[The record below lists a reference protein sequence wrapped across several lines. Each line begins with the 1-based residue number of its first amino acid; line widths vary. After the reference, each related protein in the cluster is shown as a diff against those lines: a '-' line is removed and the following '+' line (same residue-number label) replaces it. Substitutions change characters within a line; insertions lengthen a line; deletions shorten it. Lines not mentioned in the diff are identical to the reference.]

1 LQFNKDLLYGFG
13 DGAAWKRFLTVLC
26 EAADIARLDSGL
38 LSQLLQSAHR
48 RIDTA
53 VEDTA
58 DATNAATAYALAN
71 SLKAKFNTHAA
82 ATAFHFAAD
91 STNEVE
97 ADDADSVAELVLLA
111 NEIKADFNAH
121 LSDTGHL
128 VSDPKNEIKA
138 ANAGGEDNDAKTAS
152 AIVLLNE
159 AKAKY
164 NAHLANAWP
173 M

>member
-1 LQFNKDLLYGFG
+1 MQFNKDLLYGFG
-13 DGAAWKRFLTVLC
+13 DGAAWKRFLTVL
-26 EAADIARLDSGL
+26 
-38 LSQLLQSAHR
+38 LQSAHR

-58 DATNAATAYALAN
+58 DATNLDTAKALAN
-71 SLKAKFNTHAA
+71 SLKAKFNAHAA

-91 STNEVE
+91 ATNKVE
-97 ADDADSVAELVLLA
+97 ADNADTVEKLVLLA

-128 VSDPKNEIKA
+128 TSDTKNAIAA
-138 ANAGGEDNDAKTAS
+138 ANAAGANDEAKTAS
-152 AIVLLNE
+152 AVALLNE

-164 NAHLANAWP
+164 NAHLASAWP
-173 M
+173 N

>member
-1 LQFNKDLLYGFG
+1 MQFNKDLLYGFG
-13 DGAAWKRFLTVLC
+13 DGAAWNRFLTV
-26 EAADIARLDSGL
+26 
-38 LSQLLQSAHR
+38 LLQSAHR
-48 RIDTA
+48 RIDTT
-53 VEDTA
+53 VESTA
-58 DATNAATAYALAN
+58 DATNVDTAKTLAN

-97 ADDADSVAELVLLA
+97 ADNATTEATLVTLA
-111 NEIKADFNAH
+111 NEIKADFNDH

-128 VSDPKNEIKA
+128 ASDTKNAVVA
-138 ANAGGEDNDAKTAS
+138 ADATDTDS
-152 AIVLLNE
+152 AIDLLNE

-173 M
+173 I

>member
-1 LQFNKDLLYGFG
+1 MQFNKDLLYGFG
-13 DGAAWKRFLTVLC
+13 DGAAWNRFLTV
-26 EAADIARLDSGL
+26 
-38 LSQLLQSAHR
+38 LLQSAHR

-58 DATNAATAYALAN
+58 DAATTAASAYALAN
-71 SLKAKFNTHAA
+71 SLKVKFNAHAA

-91 STNEVE
+91 STNEVK
-97 ADDADSVAELVLLA
+97 ADDANSVAELVLLA
-111 NEIKADFNAH
+111 NDIKARFNAH

-128 VSDPKNEIKA
+128 VSDAKNAVVA
-138 ANAGGEDNDAKTAS
+138 ANAGGADDNAKTAS

-173 M
+173 N

>member
-1 LQFNKDLLYGFG
+1 MQFNKDLLYGFG
-13 DGAAWKRFLTVLC
+13 DGAAWKRFLTVL
-26 EAADIARLDSGL
+26 
-38 LSQLLQSAHR
+38 LQSAHR

-58 DATNAATAYALAN
+58 DASDAATAYALAN
-71 SLKAKFNTHAA
+71 SLKAKFNAHAA

-91 STNEVE
+91 SANKVE
-97 ADDADSVAELVLLA
+97 AANATTVATLVTLA

-128 VSDPKNEIKA
+128 VSDAKNAVVA
-138 ANAGGEDNDAKTAS
+138 ANAAGADDAAKTAS

-173 M
+173 I

>member
-13 DGAAWKRFLTVLC
+13 DGAAWNRFLTVLLQS
-26 EAADIARLDSGL
+26 AHSLTV
-38 LSQLLQSAHR
+38 LLQSAHR
-48 RIDTA
+48 RRDTT

-58 DATNAATAYALAN
+58 DASTAATAYALAN
-71 SLKAKFNTHAA
+71 SLKGKFNAHAA

-91 STNEVE
+91 STNKVE
-97 ADDADSVAELVLLA
+97 ADNADTVEKLVALA
-111 NEIKADFNAH
+111 NEIKTDFNAH
-121 LSDTGHL
+121 LSNTGHL

-138 ANAGGEDNDAKTAS
+138 ANAGGADNDAKTAS

-173 M
+173 I

>member
-1 LQFNKDLLYGFG
+1 MQFNKDLLYGFG
-13 DGAAWKRFLTVLC
+13 DGAAWKQFLTVLLQS
-26 EAADIARLDSGL
+26 AHSLTV
-38 LSQLLQSAHR
+38 LLQSAHR
-48 RIDTA
+48 RRDTA

-91 STNEVE
+91 STNKVK
-97 ADDADSVAELVLLA
+97 ADDATTEATLVTLA

-128 VSDPKNEIKA
+128 ASDPKNEIKA
-138 ANAGGEDNDAKTAS
+138 ADAAGDDNNAKTAS

-173 M
+173 N

>member
-1 LQFNKDLLYGFG
+1 MEAVSDC
-13 DGAAWKRFLTVLC
+13 LC
-26 EAADIARLDSGL
+26 SA
-38 LSQLLQSAHR
+38 LQSAHR
-48 RIDTA
+48 RRDTT

-58 DATNAATAYALAN
+58 DAATTAASAYTLAN
-71 SLKAKFNTHAA
+71 SLKAKFNAHAA

-91 STNEVE
+91 STNEVK

-111 NEIKADFNAH
+111 NDIKAQFNAH

-128 VSDPKNEIKA
+128 VSDAKNAVVA
-138 ANAGGEDNDAKTAS
+138 ANAGGDDNNAKTAS

>member
-1 LQFNKDLLYGFG
+1 MQFNKDLLYGFG
-13 DGAAWKRFLTVLC
+13 DGAAWKQFLTVLLQS
-26 EAADIARLDSGL
+26 AHSLTV
-38 LSQLLQSAHR
+38 LLQSAHR
-48 RIDTA
+48 RRDTT

-58 DATNAATAYALAN
+58 DASTAATAYTLAN

-91 STNEVE
+91 STNKVK
-97 ADDADSVAELVLLA
+97 ADDADEVAKLVLLA
-111 NEIKADFNAH
+111 NEIKGDFNAH

-128 VSDPKNEIKA
+128 ASDPKNEIKA
-138 ANAGGEDNDAKTAS
+138 ADAAGDDNNAKTAS

-173 M
+173 N

>member
-1 LQFNKDLLYGFG
+1 MQFNKDLLYGFG
-13 DGAAWKRFLTVLC
+13 DGAAWKRFLTV
-26 EAADIARLDSGL
+26 
-38 LSQLLQSAHR
+38 LLQSAHR

-91 STNEVE
+91 STNEVK
-97 ADDADSVAELVLLA
+97 ADDADEVAELVLLA
-111 NEIKADFNAH
+111 NDIKAQFNAH

-128 VSDPKNEIKA
+128 ASDTKNAVVA
-138 ANAGGEDNDAKTAS
+138 ANATDTDS

-159 AKAKY
+159 AKVKY
-164 NAHLANAWP
+164 NAHLASAWP
-173 M
+173 N

>member
-1 LQFNKDLLYGFG
+1 MQFNKDLLYGFG
-13 DGAAWKRFLTVLC
+13 DGAAWKRFLTV
-26 EAADIARLDSGL
+26 
-38 LSQLLQSAHR
+38 LLQSAHR

-71 SLKAKFNTHAA
+71 SLKAKFNAHAA

-97 ADDADSVAELVLLA
+97 ADNADSVAELVLLA

-128 VSDPKNEIKA
+128 VSDTKNAVVA
-138 ANAGGEDNDAKTAS
+138 ANATDTDS

-159 AKAKY
+159 AKVKY
-164 NAHLANAWP
+164 NAHLASAWP

>member
-1 LQFNKDLLYGFG
+1 MQFNKDLLYGFG
-13 DGAAWKRFLTVLC
+13 DGAAWNRFLTV
-26 EAADIARLDSGL
+26 
-38 LSQLLQSAHR
+38 LLQSAHR

-91 STNEVE
+91 STNKVK
-97 ADDADSVAELVLLA
+97 ADDADEVAKLVLLA
-111 NEIKADFNAH
+111 NEIKGDFNAH

-128 VSDPKNEIKA
+128 ASDPKNEIKA
-138 ANAGGEDNDAKTAS
+138 ADAAGDDNNAKTAS

-173 M
+173 N

>member
-13 DGAAWKRFLTVLC
+13 DGAAWNRFLTV
-26 EAADIARLDSGL
+26 
-38 LSQLLQSAHR
+38 LLQSAHR

-58 DATNAATAYALAN
+58 DASNAATAYALAN

-91 STNEVE
+91 ATNKVE

-128 VSDPKNEIKA
+128 ASDTKNAVVA
-138 ANAGGEDNDAKTAS
+138 ANATDTDS

-159 AKAKY
+159 AKVKY
-164 NAHLANAWP
+164 NAHLASAWP
-173 M
+173 N

>member
-1 LQFNKDLLYGFG
+1 MQFNKDLLYGFG
-13 DGAAWKRFLTVLC
+13 DGAAWKRFLTVL
-26 EAADIARLDSGL
+26 
-38 LSQLLQSAHR
+38 LQSAHR

-58 DATNAATAYALAN
+58 DASTAATAYALAN
-71 SLKAKFNTHAA
+71 SLKAKFNAHAV

-97 ADDADSVAELVLLA
+97 ADNATTEATLVTLA
-111 NEIKADFNAH
+111 NEIKADFNDH

-128 VSDPKNEIKA
+128 VSDAKNAVVA
-138 ANAGGEDNDAKTAS
+138 ANATDTDS

-159 AKAKY
+159 AKVKY
-164 NAHLANAWP
+164 NAHLASAWP
-173 M
+173 N

>member
-1 LQFNKDLLYGFG
+1 MQFNKDLLYGFG
-13 DGAAWKRFLTVLC
+13 DGAAWKRFLTVL
-26 EAADIARLDSGL
+26 
-38 LSQLLQSAHR
+38 LQSAHR

-58 DATNAATAYALAN
+58 DASDAATAYALAN

-91 STNEVE
+91 ATNKVE
-97 ADDADSVAELVLLA
+97 AANATTVATLVTLA
-111 NEIKADFNAH
+111 NEIKGDFNAH

-128 VSDPKNEIKA
+128 ASDAKNAVVA
-138 ANAGGEDNDAKTAS
+138 ANAGGDDNDAKTAS

-159 AKAKY
+159 AKVKY
-164 NAHLANAWP
+164 NAHLASAWP
-173 M
+173 N

>member
-1 LQFNKDLLYGFG
+1 MQFNKDLLYGFG
-13 DGAAWKRFLTVLC
+13 DGAAWNRFLTV
-26 EAADIARLDSGL
+26 
-38 LSQLLQSAHR
+38 LLQSAHR

-58 DATNAATAYALAN
+58 DASTAATAYALAN
-71 SLKAKFNTHAA
+71 SLKAKFNAHAA

-97 ADDADSVAELVLLA
+97 ADNADSVEKLVALA
-111 NEIKADFNAH
+111 NEIKTDFNNH
-121 LSDTGHL
+121 MSDKGHL
-128 VSDPKNEIKA
+128 VIDPKNEIKA
-138 ANAGGEDNDAKTAS
+138 ANAGGTSDDAKTAS

-173 M
+173 N

>member
-13 DGAAWKRFLTVLC
+13 DGAAWKRFLTVL
-26 EAADIARLDSGL
+26 
-38 LSQLLQSAHR
+38 LQSAHR

-58 DATNAATAYALAN
+58 DASDAATAYALAN
-71 SLKAKFNTHAA
+71 SLKAKFNAHAA

-91 STNEVE
+91 SANKVE
-97 ADDADSVAELVLLA
+97 AANATTVATLVTLA

-128 VSDPKNEIKA
+128 VSDAKNAVVA
-138 ANAGGEDNDAKTAS
+138 ANAAGADDAAKTAS
-152 AIVLLNE
+152 AIVLVNE

-173 M
+173 I

>member
-1 LQFNKDLLYGFG
+1 MQFNKDLLYGFG
-13 DGAAWKRFLTVLC
+13 DGAAWNQFLTV
-26 EAADIARLDSGL
+26 
-38 LSQLLQSAHR
+38 LLQSAHR

-58 DATNAATAYALAN
+58 DASDAATAYTLAN
-71 SLKAKFNTHAA
+71 SLKAKFNAHAA

-91 STNEVE
+91 STNEVK
-97 ADDADSVAELVLLA
+97 ADDADTVEKLVLLA
-111 NEIKADFNAH
+111 NDIKAQFNAH

-128 VSDPKNEIKA
+128 VSDAKNAVVA
-138 ANAGGEDNDAKTAS
+138 ANAAGTTDAAKTAS

-164 NAHLANAWP
+164 NAHLASAWP
-173 M
+173 N

>member
-13 DGAAWKRFLTVLC
+13 DGAAWKRFLTV
-26 EAADIARLDSGL
+26 
-38 LSQLLQSAHR
+38 LLQSAHR

-97 ADDADSVAELVLLA
+97 AANATTVATLVTLA
-111 NEIKADFNAH
+111 NEIKGDFNAH

-128 VSDPKNEIKA
+128 ASDTKNAVVA
-138 ANAGGEDNDAKTAS
+138 ANAGGADDAAKTAS

-173 M
+173 N

>member
-13 DGAAWKRFLTVLC
+13 DGAAWKRFLTVL
-26 EAADIARLDSGL
+26 
-38 LSQLLQSAHR
+38 LQSAHR

-58 DATNAATAYALAN
+58 DATNLDTAKTLAN
-71 SLKAKFNTHAA
+71 SLKAKFNVHAA

-91 STNEVE
+91 ATNTVE
-97 ADDADSVAELVLLA
+97 ADNATAVVTLVALA
-111 NEIKADFNAH
+111 NEIKGDFNAH
-121 LSDTGHL
+121 LSNTGHL
-128 VSDPKNEIKA
+128 VSDAKNEIKA
-138 ANAGGEDNDAKTAS
+138 ANAAGDDNDAKTAS

-173 M
+173 N

>member
-1 LQFNKDLLYGFG
+1 LLYGFG
-13 DGAAWKRFLTVLC
+13 DGAAWKRFLTV
-26 EAADIARLDSGL
+26 
-38 LSQLLQSAHR
+38 LLQSAHR

-58 DATNAATAYALAN
+58 DASDAATAYALAN
-71 SLKAKFNTHAA
+71 SLKAKFNAHAA

-91 STNEVE
+91 SANKVE
-97 ADDADSVAELVLLA
+97 AANATTVATLVTLA

-128 VSDPKNEIKA
+128 VSDAKNAVVA
-138 ANAGGEDNDAKTAS
+138 ANAAGADDAAKTAS

-173 M
+173 I

>member
-1 LQFNKDLLYGFG
+1 MQFNKDLLYGFG
-13 DGAAWKRFLTVLC
+13 DGAAWNQFLTVLLQS
-26 EAADIARLDSGL
+26 AHSLTV
-38 LSQLLQSAHR
+38 LLQSAHR
-48 RIDTA
+48 RRDTT

-58 DATNAATAYALAN
+58 DASTAATAYALAN
-71 SLKAKFNTHAA
+71 SLKAKFNAHAA

-97 ADDADSVAELVLLA
+97 ADDADSVAKLVLLA

-121 LSDTGHL
+121 LSNTGHL

-138 ANAGGEDNDAKTAS
+138 ANAGGADNDAKTAS

-173 M
+173 I

>member
-1 LQFNKDLLYGFG
+1 MQFNKDLLYGFG
-13 DGAAWKRFLTVLC
+13 DGAAWKRFLTVL
-26 EAADIARLDSGL
+26 
-38 LSQLLQSAHR
+38 LQSAHR

-58 DATNAATAYALAN
+58 DASNAATAYALAN

-91 STNEVE
+91 ATNKVE

-128 VSDPKNEIKA
+128 ASDTENAVVA
-138 ANAGGEDNDAKTAS
+138 ANATDTDS

-159 AKAKY
+159 AKVKY
-164 NAHLANAWP
+164 NAHLASAWP
-173 M
+173 N

>member
-1 LQFNKDLLYGFG
+1 MQFNKDLLYGFG
-13 DGAAWKRFLTVLC
+13 DGAAWNRFLTV
-26 EAADIARLDSGL
+26 
-38 LSQLLQSAHR
+38 LLQSAHR

-58 DATNAATAYALAN
+58 DASNAATAYALAN

-91 STNEVE
+91 STNKVE
-97 ADDADSVAELVLLA
+97 SANATTVATLVDLA

-128 VSDPKNEIKA
+128 TSDTKNAIAA
-138 ANAGGEDNDAKTAS
+138 ANATDTDS

-173 M
+173 N